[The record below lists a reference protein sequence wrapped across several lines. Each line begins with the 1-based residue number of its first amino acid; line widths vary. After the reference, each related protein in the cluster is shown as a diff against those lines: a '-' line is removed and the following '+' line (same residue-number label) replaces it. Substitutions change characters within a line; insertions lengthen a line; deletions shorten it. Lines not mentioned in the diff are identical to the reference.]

1 MFKLSSIRIGSKLA
15 LAMAVPLT
23 VALALATFTIQQKWA
38 ERSEMVKLARFGGAV
53 AGISNLVH
61 HMQRERGASAV
72 FVGSK
77 GAQLAAEL
85 PQQRK
90 LTDAERQAVQAVT
103 AALRELATEAEFH
116 RALDEAEKAVAQLN
130 EKRKQID
137 AFSITATSSNEYFTS
152 TIARLLVVATEIG
165 KASTRSDQTTAIA
178 SYVAFMQGK
187 ERSGQERATGAAGI
201 SAGKFE
207 MAGYLRVLGLVA
219 AQETYFAMFI
229 AGASADEREFFAR
242 VKTDPIFAKV
252 EEFRKVIGAG
262 GLTGTMTGL
271 DGATWFHATTA
282 RIDMLKTVEDR
293 IAGNLRAF
301 IAKIEAGA
309 TSALIL
315 IASIL
320 ALVMA
325 TCLVV
330 AVMIRRDVSRG
341 INSIIAPMRALS
353 EGDLAAEVPHQGE
366 KTEIGAMAD
375 TLQVFK
381 DALIAKKAADEAAA
395 VEAEA
400 KIRRGQRVD
409 AITREF
415 ETMVGDMVASLS
427 SASFELEGAANTLTS
442 TAETTQQLSD
452 SATSASREVSDNVQS
467 VAAASEEITSSVN
480 EISRQVQ
487 ESARVAQSA
496 VQQAEKTDVSI
507 AQLSQAASRIGDVVK
522 LITAVAEQT
531 NLLALNATIEAAR
544 AGDAGRGFAVVA
556 SEVKALAAQTAKATE
571 EISTQIAGMQSATE
585 ISVSAIREIGK
596 TIASI
601 SEISSTIASAVEE
614 QGAATKEIARN
625 MQEAARLS
633 TQVASNVTDVN
644 KNAGETGSASTQVL
658 VSAQSLSRE
667 SGQLRLEVD
676 KFLTAMR
683 AA

>member
-1 MFKLSSIRIGSKLA
+1 MFKLASIRITTKLV
-15 LAMAVPLT
+15 LAMAAPLL
-23 VALALATFTIQQKWA
+23 VALALTAFTIQQKWS
-38 ERSEMVKLARFGGAV
+38 ERTEMERLARFGSAV

-77 GAQLAAEL
+77 GAQLAVEL

-90 LTDAERQAVQAVT
+90 LTEDERRAVRAIVPELRALATDAEFQ
-103 AALRELATEAEFH
+103 
-116 RALDEAEKAVAQLN
+116 RAIDEAEKAVAQLDD
-130 EKRKQID
+130 KRKQID
-137 AFSITATSSNEYFTS
+137 TFAITAPVSNEYFTS
-152 TIARLLVVATEIG
+152 TIARLLAVATEIG

-201 SAGKFE
+201 SAGKFD
-207 MAGYLRVLGLVA
+207 MPGYLRVLGLVA
-219 AQETYFAMFI
+219 AQESYFAMFI
-229 AGASADEREFFAR
+229 AGASADERAFFAR
-242 VKTDPIFAKV
+242 VKTDPIFVKV
-252 EEFRKVIGAG
+252 EEFRKIIGAG

-282 RIDMLKTVEDR
+282 RIDLLKTVEDR
-293 IAGNLRAF
+293 IAGNLGAF
-301 IAKIEAGA
+301 IGRIQADA
-309 TSALIL
+309 TYALVV

-325 TCLVV
+325 LCV
-330 AVMIRRDVSRG
+330 AVAAMIRRDVSSG
-341 INSIIAPMRALS
+341 INSIVTPMRALS
-353 EGDLAAEVPHQGE
+353 EGDLAAAVPHQGE
-366 KTEIGAMAD
+366 KTEIGEMAD

-381 DALIAKKAADEAAA
+381 DALIAKKAADEAATT
-395 VEAEA
+395 EAEA
-400 KIRRGQRVD
+400 KIQRGQRVD
-409 AITREF
+409 AITRGF
-415 ETMVGDMVASLS
+415 ETMVGEMVSSLS
-427 SASFELEGAANTLTS
+427 SASTELEAAANTLTG
-442 TAETTQQLSD
+442 TAETTQQLSS

-496 VQQAEKTDVSI
+496 VQQAEKTDLSI
-507 AQLSQAASRIGDVVK
+507 AQLAQAASRIGDVVK

-571 EISTQIAGMQSATE
+571 EISTQIEDMQNATDA
-585 ISVSAIREIGK
+585 SVSAIREIGK

-658 VSAQSLSRE
+658 VSAQSLSKE

>member
-1 MFKLSSIRIGSKLA
+1 MLKLSSIRITTKLV
-15 LAMAVPLT
+15 LAMAAPLL
-23 VALALATFTIQQKWA
+23 VALALAVFTIQQKWS
-38 ERSEMVKLARFGGAV
+38 ERSEMTNLARLGGAV

-61 HMQRERGASAV
+61 HLQRERGASAL
-72 FVGSK
+72 FLGSK
-77 GAQLAAEL
+77 GTQFAVEL

-90 LTDAERQAVQAVT
+90 LTDQERSVVRAIFPE
-103 AALRELATEAEFH
+103 LRTLGSDTEFN
-116 RALDEAEKAVAQLN
+116 RVIDEAEKSVARLDDLRKQVDALAVAAPVSTEN
-130 EKRKQID
+130 FT
-137 AFSITATSSNEYFTS
+137 AAIT
-152 TIARLLVVATEIG
+152 RLLAVATEIG
-165 KASTRSDQTTAIA
+165 KASTRGDQTTAIIA
-178 SYVAFMQGK
+178 YVAFMQGK
-187 ERSGQERATGAAGI
+187 ERSGLERATASAGI
-201 SAGKFE
+201 AAGKFE
-207 MAGYLRVLGLVA
+207 TTGYLRVQQLSA
-219 AQETYFAMFI
+219 AQDAYFSMFV
-229 AGASADEREFFAR
+229 AGASADEREYFAR
-242 VKTDPIFAKV
+242 VKTDPSFAKV
-252 EEFRKVIGAG
+252 EEFRKVIATG
-262 GLTGTMTGL
+262 GLTGTMNGL
-271 DGATWFHATTA
+271 DAATWYQTTTV
-282 RIDMLKTVEDR
+282 RIDLLKTVEDR
-293 IAGNLRAF
+293 IASNLAAF
-301 IAKIEAGA
+301 IARIQSEATWSLA
-309 TSALIL
+309 V

-325 TCLVV
+325 LCLVV
-330 AVMIRRDVSRG
+330 AVMVKRDVSHG
-341 INSIIAPMRALS
+341 INSIITPMRALG
-353 EGDLAAEVPHQGE
+353 EGDLAAAIPHQGE
-366 KTEIGAMAD
+366 KTEIGQMAD

-395 VEAEA
+395 TEAEA
-400 KIRRGQRVD
+400 KIGRGQRID

-415 ETMVGDMVASLS
+415 EAMVGEMVSSLS
-427 SASFELEGAANTLTS
+427 SASTELEAAANTLTG
-442 TAETTQQLSD
+442 TAETTQQLSS

-487 ESARVAQSA
+487 ESARVAHSA
-496 VQQAEKTDVSI
+496 VQQAEKTDQSI

-571 EISTQIAGMQSATE
+571 EISTQIEGMQNATDA
-585 ISVSAIREIGK
+585 SVSAIREIGK

-658 VSAQSLSRE
+658 VSAQSLSKE